1 MPEHKK
7 VKTQNSFKWFCLSH
21 SSQSSLI
28 IWLFVERPQVV
39 GVTSEQ
45 DVCEHSEV
53 TLSCNATGK
62 PEPNITWT
70 RVSENGT
77 DSEELQSKDGYLVM
91 ANISPNSNG
100 TYRCTAF
107 NGVGEPVNQ
116 TVKVIVR
123 CKLSRLCNV
132 SFKLIKFSISP
143 QYQTFF
149 SYEAYLAHSDVFLIG
164 FGYKEVLVCITFTF
178 CYQRSEQRKSIYESL
193 KCVSLRPTR
202 RGTGTKDNNRGRWT
216 CDKGMQSGCWDSSTK
231 WVLEDC

>member
-1 MPEHKK
+1 M
-7 VKTQNSFKWFCLSH
+7 
-21 SSQSSLI
+21 
-28 IWLFVERPQVV
+28 
-39 GVTSEQ
+39 TSDQ
-45 DVCEHSEV
+45 DVYEHSEV

-70 RVSENGT
+70 RVWENGT
-77 DSEELQSKDGYLVM
+77 DSGALKSKDGYFVM
-91 ANISPNSNG
+91 ANISRSSSG

-132 SFKLIKFSISP
+132 SFKLIKFSISL
-143 QYQTFF
+143 QYQTFL

-164 FGYKEVLVCITFTF
+164 FGYKEVLLCITFTF

-193 KCVSLRPTR
+193 KCVSLRHTR
-202 RGTGTKDNNRGRWT
+202 RWTGTKDNNRGRWT
-216 CDKGMQSGCWDSSTK
+216 RDKGMQSDCRDSFPNCFLEECWY
-231 WVLEDC
+231 

>member
-1 MPEHKK
+1 MPEHNK
-7 VKTQNSFKWFCLSH
+7 VKTQNSLKWFCLFH

-28 IWLFVERPQVV
+28 TWLFVERPQVV
-39 GVTSEQ
+39 GVTSDQ

-53 TLSCNATGK
+53 TLSCHATGK

-77 DSEELQSKDGYLVM
+77 DSEALQSKDGYLVM
-91 ANISPNSNG
+91 ANISWNSNG

-132 SFKLIKFSISP
+132 SFKLIKFFYFTSVLNILFLWGLFS
-143 QYQTFF
+143 TFW
-149 SYEAYLAHSDVFLIG
+149 
-164 FGYKEVLVCITFTF
+164 CIFNRF
-178 CYQRSEQRKSIYESL
+178 RVQRSTGMHNICILLPAKRTKKKY
-193 KCVSLRPTR
+193 LRIT
-202 RGTGTKDNNRGRWT
+202 
-216 CDKGMQSGCWDSSTK
+216 
-231 WVLEDC
+231 